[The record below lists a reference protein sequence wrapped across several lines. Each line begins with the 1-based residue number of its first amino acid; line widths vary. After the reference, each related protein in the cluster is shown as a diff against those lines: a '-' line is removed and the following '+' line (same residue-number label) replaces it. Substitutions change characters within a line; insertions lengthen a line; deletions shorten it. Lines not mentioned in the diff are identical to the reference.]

1 MMLIGRLAELTG
13 TSERLLRYYESVG
26 LLTASRRPNGYRTYD
41 ETAPQTVGKIRALLA
56 AGLPTSTIKQVL
68 PCTDADVSVRPC
80 PGVLDG
86 MRAHLAELDRRAA
99 ELAAA
104 RVTLRRTIATT
115 ERLHPPVEIRTHPR
129 ADASGP
135 RRS

>member
-1 MMLIGRLAELTG
+1 MMLIGQLAELTG

-26 LLTASRRPNGYRTYD
+26 LLAAGRRSNGYRTYD
-41 ETAPQTVGKIRALLA
+41 ETAPETVRKIRALLA
-56 AGLPTSTIKQVL
+56 AGLPTSTIRQVL
-68 PCTDADVSVRPC
+68 PCTGADGSVQAC

-104 RVTLRRTIATT
+104 RATLRRTIATT
-115 ERLHPPVEIRTHPR
+115 ERLHPAVEIRTHPR
-129 ADASGP
+129 VDAGGP
-135 RRS
+135 SRS